1 MLIDWF
7 TVAAQIVNFL
17 VLVALLRHFLY
28 GPIIRAMD
36 RREEQVVSRLRD
48 AESRWQEAEG
58 EKQLYLDNQKTLDR
72 QRGELLEQARGE
84 AEELRRKLLAEVR
97 HEVAESK
104 KHWQAA
110 LAREREAFLKELRQ
124 RAGLQVFAVSAK
136 ALADL
141 ADAELEQKII
151 GRFIKEV
158 GMLNAESRR
167 ELRAAARQKAVTIV
181 SAFAIAAEEQQR
193 LGGQLREIIG
203 DQAELRFAVDPG
215 LICGVRFNVHGG
227 VVGWNLEE
235 YLHDLEQDL
244 GQALAEEITHGESA
258 RQEKQDQT
266 SRSERRS
273 ERSQLNEPGGSE
285 QADSRP

>member
-1 MLIDWF
+1 
-7 TVAAQIVNFL
+7 
-17 VLVALLRHFLY
+17 
-28 GPIIRAMD
+28 
-36 RREEQVVSRLRD
+36 
-48 AESRWQEAEG
+48 
-58 EKQLYLDNQKTLDR
+58 
-72 QRGELLEQARGE
+72 
-84 AEELRRKLLAEVR
+84 
-97 HEVAESK
+97 
-104 KHWQAA
+104 
-110 LAREREAFLKELRQ
+110 
-124 RAGLQVFAVSAK
+124 
-136 ALADL
+136 
-141 ADAELEQKII
+141 
-151 GRFIKEV
+151 
-158 GMLNAESRR
+158 MLNEESRR
-167 ELRAAARQKAVTIV
+167 ELREAARQKAVTIV

>member
-72 QRGELLEQARGE
+72 QREELLEQARGE

-151 GRFIKEV
+151 GRFVKEV

-215 LICGVRFNVHGG
+215 LICGVKFNVHGG

-244 GQALAEEITHGESA
+244 GQALAEETSHGESA